1 MGPLEIVQGVYASH
15 VRRDT
20 GGLVELLAH
29 DIAWWQARNH
39 PYANP
44 AGPWIG
50 VPDVVARVVDPI
62 NNDWHG
68 FITRVDAILD
78 AGAHVVVHGE
88 YTGTFKATG
97 RDIAAPVCAVYTVHA
112 GRITEFRQF
121 VDTGQIRWAM
131 AADDSSLVVPDP
143 DQLRS
148 TGGPAPSDG

>member
-1 MGPLEIVQGVYASH
+1 MRPVEIVQGVYASH

-20 GGLVELLAH
+20 GGLVELLAN

-62 NNDWHG
+62 NNDWHQ

-78 AGAHVVVHGE
+78 AGDHVVVHGE

-97 RDIAAPVCAVYTVHA
+97 RDIAAPVCAVYTVRDGA
-112 GRITEFRQF
+112 ITEFRQY
-121 VDTGQIRWAM
+121 VDTAQIRWAM
-131 AADDSSLVVPDP
+131 AADDAALVVPRP
-143 DQLRS
+143 DQLRT
-148 TGGPAPSDG
+148 TGGPAPSAG

>member
-20 GGLVELLAH
+20 GGLVELLAD

-50 VPDVVARVVDPI
+50 KADVVAHVVDPI
-62 NNDWHG
+62 NNEWHG

-78 AGAHVVVHGE
+78 AGEQVVVHGE
-88 YTGTFKATG
+88 YTGTYKATG
-97 RDIAAPVCAVYTVHA
+97 RDIAAPVCAIYTVRNGA
-112 GRITEFRQF
+112 ITEFRQY
-121 VDTGQIRWAM
+121 VDTAQIRWAM
-131 AADDSSLVVPDP
+131 GTDDRALLVPDP
-143 DQLRS
+143 AQL
-148 TGGPAPSDG
+148 T